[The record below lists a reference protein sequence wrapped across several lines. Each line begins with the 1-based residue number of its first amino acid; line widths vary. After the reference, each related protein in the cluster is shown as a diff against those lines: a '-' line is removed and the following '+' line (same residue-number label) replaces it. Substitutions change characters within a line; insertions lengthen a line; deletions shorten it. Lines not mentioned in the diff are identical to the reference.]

1 MSSYTHLICSITN
14 VAISLLKLSKWT
26 ASGLLSKNR
35 VAGWLRYGRN
45 RLGKVMMLITMLLI
59 QIPAVADALPASID
73 AGADQDITTLW
84 VVGDIDVLAKGL
96 NAVSMF
102 FNGAG
107 TGSPLISLLQLGAML
122 ALTSMLV
129 QFITKRTMQPVN
141 TFLMIIIVSALF
153 IPKTSVWVAS
163 YYDATGGATGGA
175 VGFRK
180 VDNVPIGV
188 AYPLGLF
195 SYVSKRLTE
204 QYDTGMQVM
213 PDSTMTGG
221 TTAPEGGI
229 LTHGAEGYFSPLRT
243 VLRLRNQFS
252 GPENALLLHNLS
264 EASKVCN
271 WGNRWSEAD
280 KGGIFNVLTRGNQSG
295 MVRVVLPGAKPGEPM
310 VEGLVGCA
318 DAGKII
324 SLMMVQNVVNLPG
337 KNYSPT
343 AVSATSNR
351 NLSAIKGSNINNNQH
366 YERTQAELDQ
376 LPAAMAAA
384 ACRDAEGRSISSNAN
399 CVTDRSG
406 AAMGISDPT
415 AILNT
420 VRSQI
425 QQGQVQPAALA
436 QVFTASNSVSAAE
449 IEANMIFSNIV
460 HSCIGSSDGN
470 CARQA
475 FMLTEARN
483 RAAIDAAGEASVFQ
497 SFMGHSMNIL
507 MFIYIVMSPIMIF
520 IILVMGWNGI
530 RIMGGYLMFAAWI
543 NSWLPLNSAIAYY
556 MLQSYNNRMHD
567 LILAIAASDE
577 PTRVYSPTVIN
588 SIFNSTQ
595 DMLASASTMMSSVP
609 LVMLSLM
616 SASIYGLVQ
625 LAQRA
630 NMVGKDFIDEDKA
643 APKLDQSE
651 VIGTARMIANS
662 SAGGVLTTDNFNQNL
677 VHNADASNPG
687 SINLQT
693 SQDSIESARHAVSS
707 KIQMMEGAT
716 ESRTLAE
723 IDSDGVVKT
732 TGIVYAKTESG
743 EDIARIA
750 RQGDHAVQSGES
762 FVVGASGGKIITAG
776 VSGEVKDTVTY
787 TDSNGQSHDMKVG
800 TRLDDTEGI
809 QTAFGKLDSHQISH
823 SVQQGLSDAREEM
836 RSIEHAT
843 SSTTSHG
850 FSSSINRTAFDSLLE
865 PTSAAVT
872 QNRLSAGAT
881 EAAKYDR
888 AAGAALQNAIGNNSE
903 YFNTLTRLYT
913 GSSNEQAAA
922 LAAIHGMTSANPS
935 AHAQAYHNL
944 SAGALAVHTNAN
956 KLHSSNQ
963 EAFDAQISA
972 DRAEGIGKFAAP
984 LGNKEALE
992 EANPHGR
999 TESAFATHHNSDGK
1013 EQNNLSLED
1022 RQKILAYNR
1031 AKMAEM
1037 TEFNNN
1043 VTKELNERGAMRKFL
1058 DYSQTGAWS
1067 AWHSAGEQLD
1077 QGDYAGATFGYITS
1091 ALDAASFGGGRVL
1104 RDMFGS
1110 TSDSKDGMPA
1120 ATLDPELNEK
1130 INQVVAN
1137 RKLMEGFNMSDAT
1150 KTIDGKPIEEVIG
1163 HKPAHHTATLQT
1175 ATSQSHDSVPTGSSS
1190 TGQHGLPH
1198 HGHESMPSSDN
1209 RIDTEKHNS
1218 LSNSNYAKLDAAF
1231 QNRHEHGFTY
1241 RDYANG
1247 HVAREWRGNKQYGD
1261 GDCALNVRL
1270 ILDDSGMNPFG
1281 KGTGL
1286 GDGKD
1291 VAARLLS
1298 SGQYERIP
1306 FDKNMQFQH
1315 GDVVSLV
1322 NPNKPNAP
1330 GHVAIYNA
1338 HTGTWVSDFEQHG
1351 RKWGAPGKTYQDAIE
1366 SGRITP
1372 VVVRFKGLSNA
1383 TGALGQSV
1391 DSNTHSQ
1398 HSYATNIRG
1407 FTPDKASIIERVA
1420 RNIGADPND
1429 LAAVISFET
1438 AGTFSTNIRNPYSS
1452 GTGLIQFTD
1461 IADGREDKLYWGMT
1475 REQLGNLPFEKQM
1488 EFVERYFK
1496 DRGFRADKATN
1507 IANLYTAVSGY
1518 GYRKGSPEY
1527 RLNSVWDTNH
1537 NGIIEKGEMVEAPE
1551 FKRHR
1556 RKYFL

>member
-1 MSSYTHLICSITN
+1 MPSPLHFVHFNFNAATFKLGRFLHSRTRIGKIIILI
-14 VAISLLKLSKWT
+14 
-26 ASGLLSKNR
+26 G
-35 VAGWLRYGRN
+35 
-45 RLGKVMMLITMLLI
+45 MLLI
-59 QIPAVADALPASID
+59 QLPAWADALPASID

-96 NAVSMF
+96 DAVAMF

-107 TGSPLISLLQLGAML
+107 TGSPLISLLQLGAMM

-141 TFLMIIIVSALF
+141 NFLMIIIVSALF

-163 YYDATGGATGGA
+163 YYDATGGSTGGA

-188 AYPLGLF
+188 AYPLGMF

-213 PDSTMTGG
+213 PDSAMTGG

-229 LTHGAEGYFSPLRT
+229 LTHGAEGYFSPLKT

-252 GPENALLLHNLS
+252 GPENTLLLANLAN
-264 EASKVCN
+264 ASQTCN
-271 WGNRWSEAD
+271 WSNRWGEAD
-280 KGGIFNVLTRGNQSG
+280 KGGIFNVLARGKQTG
-295 MVRVVLPGAKPGEPM
+295 MVRIALPAEKAGDPP
-310 VEGLVGCA
+310 VIGLVGCA

-337 KNYSPT
+337 KNYSQT
-343 AVSATSNR
+343 AVSATDNR
-351 NLSAIKGSNINNNQH
+351 NLATVKGGSVSDAKR
-366 YERTQAELDQ
+366 YEHAQSELDQ

-384 ACRDAEGRSISSNAN
+384 ASGDTS
-399 CVTDRSG
+399 RSG
-406 AAMGISDPT
+406 AAMGINDPT

-436 QVFTASNSVSAAE
+436 QVFTAGNSVSVAE
-449 IEANMIFSNIV
+449 IEANMIFSHIV
-460 HSCIGSSDGN
+460 QSCIGSNDAN

-483 RAAIDAAGEASVFQ
+483 RSAIDAAGEASLFQ
-497 SFMGHSMNIL
+497 NFMGHSMNVL

-556 MLQSYNNRMHD
+556 MLQSYNNRMRD
-567 LILAIAASDE
+567 LVLTIAASGE
-577 PTRVYSPTVIN
+577 PSRVYSPTVIS
-588 SIFNSTQ
+588 SIFDGTQ

-630 NMVGKDFIDEDKA
+630 NMVGKDFVDEDKA

-723 IDSDGVVKT
+723 IDSDGIVKT
-732 TGIVYAKTESG
+732 TGMVYAKTESG

-776 VSGEVKDTVTY
+776 VGGEVKDTVTY

-1091 ALDAASFGGGRVL
+1091 ALDAACS
-1104 RDMFGS
+1104 
-1110 TSDSKDGMPA
+1110 
-1120 ATLDPELNEK
+1120 
-1130 INQVVAN
+1130 VAQAIV
-1137 RKLMEGFNMSDAT
+1137 KMECQQQ
-1150 KTIDGKPIEEVIG
+1150 P
-1163 HKPAHHTATLQT
+1163 
-1175 ATSQSHDSVPTGSSS
+1175 
-1190 TGQHGLPH
+1190 
-1198 HGHESMPSSDN
+1198 
-1209 RIDTEKHNS
+1209 
-1218 LSNSNYAKLDAAF
+1218 
-1231 QNRHEHGFTY
+1231 
-1241 RDYANG
+1241 
-1247 HVAREWRGNKQYGD
+1247 
-1261 GDCALNVRL
+1261 L
-1270 ILDDSGMNPFG
+1270 ILN
-1281 KGTGL
+1281 
-1286 GDGKD
+1286 
-1291 VAARLLS
+1291 
-1298 SGQYERIP
+1298 
-1306 FDKNMQFQH
+1306 
-1315 GDVVSLV
+1315 
-1322 NPNKPNAP
+1322 
-1330 GHVAIYNA
+1330 
-1338 HTGTWVSDFEQHG
+1338 
-1351 RKWGAPGKTYQDAIE
+1351 
-1366 SGRITP
+1366 
-1372 VVVRFKGLSNA
+1372 
-1383 TGALGQSV
+1383 
-1391 DSNTHSQ
+1391 
-1398 HSYATNIRG
+1398 
-1407 FTPDKASIIERVA
+1407 
-1420 RNIGADPND
+1420 
-1429 LAAVISFET
+1429 
-1438 AGTFSTNIRNPYSS
+1438 
-1452 GTGLIQFTD
+1452 
-1461 IADGREDKLYWGMT
+1461 
-1475 REQLGNLPFEKQM
+1475 
-1488 EFVERYFK
+1488 
-1496 DRGFRADKATN
+1496 
-1507 IANLYTAVSGY
+1507 
-1518 GYRKGSPEY
+1518 
-1527 RLNSVWDTNH
+1527 
-1537 NGIIEKGEMVEAPE
+1537 
-1551 FKRHR
+1551 
-1556 RKYFL
+1556 

>member
-1 MSSYTHLICSITN
+1 MSSCPHLIRSILN
-14 VAISLLKLSKWT
+14 VAISLLKLSKGT
-26 ASGLLSKNR
+26 TSGLLGKNR
-35 VAGWLRYGRN
+35 FAGWLRYGRN

-96 NAVSMF
+96 NAVAMF

-129 QFITKRTMQPVN
+129 QFITKRTMQPFN

-163 YYDATGGATGGA
+163 YYDAKGGATGGA

-213 PDSTMTGG
+213 PDSAMTGG

-271 WGNRWSEAD
+271 WGSRWSEAD

-295 MVRVVLPGAKPGEPM
+295 MVRIVLPGAKPGEPM
-310 VEGLVGCA
+310 VEGLVGCS

-343 AVSATSNR
+343 AVSVTSNR
-351 NLSAIKGSNINNNQH
+351 NLSAIKGSSINNNQH

-384 ACRDAEGRSISSNAN
+384 ACRDAEGRSVSSNAN

-406 AAMGISDPT
+406 AAMGIGDPT

-436 QVFTASNSVSAAE
+436 QVFTAGNSVSAAE

-460 HSCIGSSDGN
+460 HSCIGGNDGE

-475 FMLTEARN
+475 FMLSEARN
-483 RAAIDAAGEASVFQ
+483 RAAIDAAGEASAFQ
-497 SFMGHSMNIL
+497 TFMGHSMNIL
-507 MFIYIVMSPIMIF
+507 MFIYIVMAPIMIF

-530 RIMGGYLMFAAWI
+530 RVMGSYLMFAAWI

-556 MLQSYNNRMHD
+556 MLQNYNNRMHD

-577 PTRVYSPTVIN
+577 PTRIYSPTVIN
-588 SIFNSTQ
+588 GIFNSTQ

-609 LVMLSLM
+609 LVMLSFM
-616 SASIYGLVQ
+616 GASIYGLVQ

-693 SQDSIESARHAVSS
+693 SQDSIESARHAISS

-776 VSGEVKDTVTY
+776 VGGEVKDTVTY

-956 KLHSSNQ
+956 TLHSSNQ
-963 EAFDAQISA
+963 EAIDAQISA

-999 TESAFATHHNSDGK
+999 TESAFATRHNSDGK

-1043 VTKELNERGAMRKFL
+1043 VAKELSERGAVQKFL

-1067 AWHSAGEQLD
+1067 AWHSAGEQLE
-1077 QGDYAGATFGYITS
+1077 QGDYVGATFGYAVS
-1091 ALDAASFGGGRVL
+1091 ALDAASLGGGRVL

-1110 TSDSKDGMPA
+1110 TQDSKDGMPA

-1130 INQVVAN
+1130 INQVAAN
-1137 RKLMEGFNMSDAT
+1137 RRMMEGFSMSDAT

-1163 HKPAHHTATLQT
+1163 HKLTPQADSSQAT
-1175 ATSQSHDSVPTGSSS
+1175 TSRSHEPTGTEHSPAN
-1190 TGQHGLPH
+1190 QHASA
-1198 HGHESMPSSDN
+1198 HGRLHKNTSALDN
-1209 RIDTEKHNS
+1209 RVEPEKHNS
-1218 LSNSNYAKLDAAF
+1218 QSNATYAKLDAAF
-1231 QNRHEHGFTY
+1231 QNRHDHGFTF
-1241 RDYANG
+1241 REYANG
-1247 HVAREWRGNKQYGD
+1247 HMTKEWQGHKRFGD
-1261 GDCALNVRL
+1261 GDCALNVRM

-1286 GDGKD
+1286 GDGKN

-1298 SGQYERIP
+1298 TSQYERVP
-1306 FDKNMQFQH
+1306 FDRNMQFQH
-1315 GDVVSLV
+1315 GDVISLV
-1322 NPNKPNAP
+1322 NPRNPNAP

-1338 HTGTWVSDFEQHG
+1338 HTGKWVSDFEQE
-1351 RKWGAPGKTYQDAIE
+1351 RKWGAPGKTYEDAIA

-1372 VVVRFKGLSNA
+1372 VVARFKGLSNTTVPLDHPA
-1383 TGALGQSV
+1383 NPS
-1391 DSNTHSQ
+1391 SQ

-1407 FTPDKASIIERVA
+1407 FTPEKAAIIERVA
-1420 RNIGADPND
+1420 RNIGANPND

-1438 AGTFSTNIRNPYSS
+1438 VGTFSPSIKNPHSS
-1452 GTGLIQFTD
+1452 ATGLIQFMEYT
-1461 IADGREDKLYWGMT
+1461 DGRKDGLYFGMT
-1475 REQLGNLPFEKQM
+1475 RDQFGALSFERQM
-1488 EFVERYFK
+1488 GFVENYFK
-1496 DRGFRADKATN
+1496 DRGFRANKPTN
-1507 IANLYTAVSGY
+1507 IADLYTAVSGY
-1518 GYRKGSPEY
+1518 GYRKGSAAYE
-1527 RLNSVWDTNH
+1527 LNSVWDTNR
-1537 NGIIEKGEMVEAPE
+1537 NNVIEKGEMVEAPE
-1551 FKRHR
+1551 FKQHR